1 MKQLSLTEARAQ
13 LSTLVAEVDKGKGPI
28 AIAQRS
34 KVKAVL
40 VDPEWHGRV
49 EEELAHYRRLAS
61 QSPLK
66 LRGSMTLAGDLDE
79 ALNELKKE
87 REQSLERLIGRAQ
100 VIYVTDTHPLVFW
113 SSNRKPRLGK
123 RARRILQETEQ
134 GKHSIIVPVVVLE
147 EINRLV
153 ERGVVHLA
161 VPFRRWAQELERSPN
176 FQVQPYTLEVLL
188 ESVSLVAIRDPAD
201 RAIVATARHLRCPLI
216 TTDAI
221 IQEGDWVDTLWD

>member
-49 EEELAHYRRLAS
+49 EEELAHYRRLVS

-87 REQSLERLIGRAQ
+87 REQSLERLIAG
-100 VIYVTDTHPLVFW
+100 L
-113 SSNRKPRLGK
+113 K
-123 RARRILQETEQ
+123 
-134 GKHSIIVPVVVLE
+134 
-147 EINRLV
+147 
-153 ERGVVHLA
+153 
-161 VPFRRWAQELERSPN
+161 
-176 FQVQPYTLEVLL
+176 
-188 ESVSLVAIRDPAD
+188 
-201 RAIVATARHLRCPLI
+201 
-216 TTDAI
+216 
-221 IQEGDWVDTLWD
+221 

>member
-1 MKQLSLTEARAQ
+1 MKQLSLTEARAK
-13 LSTLVAEVDKGKGPI
+13 LSTLVAEVDKGRGPI

-87 REQSLERLIGRAQ
+87 REQSLERLISG
-100 VIYVTDTHPLVFW
+100 L
-113 SSNRKPRLGK
+113 K
-123 RARRILQETEQ
+123 
-134 GKHSIIVPVVVLE
+134 
-147 EINRLV
+147 
-153 ERGVVHLA
+153 
-161 VPFRRWAQELERSPN
+161 
-176 FQVQPYTLEVLL
+176 
-188 ESVSLVAIRDPAD
+188 
-201 RAIVATARHLRCPLI
+201 
-216 TTDAI
+216 
-221 IQEGDWVDTLWD
+221 

>member
-1 MKQLSLTEARAQ
+1 MKQLSLTEARAK

-49 EEELAHYRRLAS
+49 EQELAHYRRLAS

-87 REQSLERLIGRAQ
+87 REQSLERLISG
-100 VIYVTDTHPLVFW
+100 L
-113 SSNRKPRLGK
+113 K
-123 RARRILQETEQ
+123 
-134 GKHSIIVPVVVLE
+134 
-147 EINRLV
+147 
-153 ERGVVHLA
+153 
-161 VPFRRWAQELERSPN
+161 
-176 FQVQPYTLEVLL
+176 
-188 ESVSLVAIRDPAD
+188 
-201 RAIVATARHLRCPLI
+201 
-216 TTDAI
+216 
-221 IQEGDWVDTLWD
+221 

>member
-1 MKQLSLTEARAQ
+1 
-13 LSTLVAEVDKGKGPI
+13 VAEVDKGKGPI

-87 REQSLERLIGRAQ
+87 RAQSLERLIAG
-100 VIYVTDTHPLVFW
+100 L
-113 SSNRKPRLGK
+113 K
-123 RARRILQETEQ
+123 
-134 GKHSIIVPVVVLE
+134 
-147 EINRLV
+147 
-153 ERGVVHLA
+153 
-161 VPFRRWAQELERSPN
+161 
-176 FQVQPYTLEVLL
+176 
-188 ESVSLVAIRDPAD
+188 
-201 RAIVATARHLRCPLI
+201 
-216 TTDAI
+216 
-221 IQEGDWVDTLWD
+221 

>member
-1 MKQLSLTEARAQ
+1 MKQLSLTEARAK
-13 LSTLVAEVDKGKGPI
+13 LSTLVAEVDKGNGPI

-87 REQSLERLIGRAQ
+87 REQSLERLISG
-100 VIYVTDTHPLVFW
+100 L
-113 SSNRKPRLGK
+113 K
-123 RARRILQETEQ
+123 
-134 GKHSIIVPVVVLE
+134 
-147 EINRLV
+147 
-153 ERGVVHLA
+153 
-161 VPFRRWAQELERSPN
+161 
-176 FQVQPYTLEVLL
+176 
-188 ESVSLVAIRDPAD
+188 
-201 RAIVATARHLRCPLI
+201 
-216 TTDAI
+216 
-221 IQEGDWVDTLWD
+221 